1 MGSQFKF
8 HNLAGSP
15 GKSCNLIS
23 FRDVQIMID
32 CTLDFMSTL
41 GFMPISLI
49 HNQKLSSL
57 PNWCPSRD
65 KLKNANL
72 NHKESRLI
80 NYEVK
85 ECHSGLHCINSS
97 PELATFNLDSFDA
110 SSIDVVLI
118 SNYLNMFGLPYLT
131 ERTQFTGIVYV
142 TEPTYHFGRIL
153 MEEVIKLIERT
164 PSPKRAHLWKR
175 VYEYVNLPIPRNH
188 VMNHDPNSWLPIYS
202 IDELMSC
209 LSKLKVVNFS
219 QSLDI
224 FGLFEVSAHSS
235 GFCIGSCNWV
245 LKSNHEKIVYMS
257 QTSIL
262 TTHPKPFESQPLQDA
277 DIMILTNLTPSPLV
291 NPDTMLGDFCSHTI
305 QALKNEGNV
314 LVPCYPCGMVYDLI
328 ECIASQLAANHLPTV
343 PIYFISPVAEASL
356 AYSNILGEWLTNTRQ
371 SKVFIPDEPFIHSSL
386 VRAGR
391 LKHFSSISDAAFNEA
406 FKCPCIVFTSHPSLR
421 FGDVV
426 HFLQL
431 WGQSSKNLLI
441 LTEPDFPCQ
450 EAVNPF
456 LPLAMRILY
465 IPIDTNWN
473 FKQANSLLNNEL
485 RPNHLI
491 LHNNYVTK
499 PPANYPTPIH
509 GYSTTDL
516 MIELQNSAEDSSA
529 ASGPISISTNQDH
542 LAVMKSKAITS
553 IHPYCFQDSL
563 DLMGAKGSF
572 ERMKIDPE
580 FANLIIQSEIRPGV
594 SFATINGSLLARDN
608 KYTLHSINEKTLSK
622 ISKETTLPPSH
633 YYYGNLN
640 FQLLL
645 ELLAREGI
653 TDATVEGA
661 KAGKIIELRSLKAVI
676 HIEEAQTHIITA
688 DQESRARLSELI
700 KSCLKKF

>member
-8 HNLAGSP
+8 YNLAGSP

-23 FRDVQIMID
+23 FRDVQIMMD

-41 GFMPISLI
+41 GFMPLSLI
-49 HNQKLSSL
+49 HNHKLSSL
-57 PNWCPSRD
+57 PNWCPPRD
-65 KLKNANL
+65 KLKDANL
-72 NHKESRLI
+72 NYKESRLI

-85 ECHSGLHCINSS
+85 ECHAGFHCINSS
-97 PELATFNLDSFDA
+97 PELATFNID
-110 SSIDVVLI
+110 SIDAGRIDIVLI

-131 ERTQFTGIVYV
+131 ERTQFAGLIYV

-175 VYEYVNLPIPRNH
+175 VYEQLNLSIPRNH
-188 VMNHDPNSWLPIYS
+188 VMNRDPNNWLPIYS
-202 IDELMSC
+202 GKELTSC
-209 LSKLKVVNFS
+209 LSRLKVVNFA
-219 QSLDI
+219 QAIDI

-245 LKSNHEKIVYMS
+245 IKSNHEKIVYMS

-277 DIMILTNLTPSPLV
+277 DVMILTNLTPSPLV

-305 QALKNEGNV
+305 QVLKNDGNV

-328 ECIASQLAANHLPTV
+328 ECIASQLAAANLPTV
-343 PIYFISPVAEASL
+343 PIYFISPVSESSL
-356 AYSNILGEWLTNTRQ
+356 AYSNILGEWLTQTRQ

-391 LKHFSSISDAAFNEA
+391 LKHFSSVSDPSFNDA
-406 FKCPCIVFTSHPSLR
+406 FKSPCIVFTSHPSLR
-421 FGDVV
+421 FGDVI

-431 WGQSSKNLLI
+431 WGQSNKNLLI

-450 EAVNPF
+450 EAINPF
-456 LPLAMRILY
+456 LPLAMKILY

-485 RPNHLI
+485 RPAHLI

-499 PPANYPTPIH
+499 PPANFVTPIH
-509 GYSTTDL
+509 GFSATDL
-516 MIELQNSAEDSSA
+516 MIELHNSTDDDGPGPVVIHSSNSDTTIA
-529 ASGPISISTNQDH
+529 RT
-542 LAVMKSKAITS
+542 KTKTKTC
-553 IHPYCFQDSL
+553 IHSYSLRESL
-563 DLMGAKGSF
+563 DLMGIKGNY
-572 ERMKIDPE
+572 ERMKIDAK
-580 FANLIIQSEIRPGV
+580 FASQIFQSEIKPGV
-594 SFATINGSLLARDN
+594 SFATINGSLLAKDN
-608 KYTLHSINEKTLSK
+608 KYTLFSINEKALSK
-622 ISKETTLPPSH
+622 VSKNSSLPPMH

-661 KAGKIIELRSLKAVI
+661 KAGKIIELRSMKAVI
-676 HIEEAQTHIITA
+676 HVEESQTHIITA
-688 DQESRARLSELI
+688 DRNIRMRLKELI
-700 KSCLKKF
+700 TLCLKKF